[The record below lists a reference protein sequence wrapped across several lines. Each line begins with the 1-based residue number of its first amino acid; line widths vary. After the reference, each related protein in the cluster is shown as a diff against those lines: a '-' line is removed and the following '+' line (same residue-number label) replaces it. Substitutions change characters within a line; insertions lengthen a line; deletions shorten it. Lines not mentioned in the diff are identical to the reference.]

1 MTITLLSRPRRSRK
15 ITLVSPTQP
24 SAATPQRAGGSVVM
38 LTTLTGVFCVIGL
51 AMVLSASSVQALRQ
65 QGSSWYYFN
74 RQLLWLALGST
85 ACFALSRIDYGVL
98 RRLFGA
104 RLSSLALFASTFA
117 LFLTLVPSIGI
128 TIYGSSRWISLGFLT
143 VQPSEFVKL
152 SFIFF
157 LADVIDRRYHVRE
170 DVVTIL
176 KPSLLWLG
184 VLSVIVALQ
193 PDLSA
198 TITLGA
204 IVLTMWAIANVPWR
218 YLLGL
223 GGVGA
228 LLFAAS
234 IALNPYQRERF
245 LSFTDPL
252 ANSQGGGYQALQSMI
267 GFSDGGIFGV
277 GIGGSRAKW
286 GFLPQAHTD
295 FVYSVIGEELGL
307 LGALAVLA
315 MFVLLGVLG
324 VRIALR
330 ARDNFG
336 TLLAAGIT
344 AWIMLEA
351 TLNIAAAVG
360 LMPVTGTALPF
371 LSSGGSNLFVVL
383 CAIGILL
390 SIARHADTKPK
401 VSRRTGSTRRPRVN
415 A

>member
-1 MTITLLSRPRRSRK
+1 MRLIRSAESQ
-15 ITLVSPTQP
+15 SPTTTGQ
-24 SAATPQRAGGSVVM
+24 AGGSVVM
-38 LTTLTGVFCVIGL
+38 LSTLTAVFCVIGL

-74 RQLLWLALGST
+74 RQLMWLVLGAF
-85 ACFALSRIDYGVL
+85 ACYVISRIDYRSV
-98 RRLFGA
+98 RRVFGA
-104 RLSSLALFASTFA
+104 RLSSVALIASTIA
-117 LFLTLVPSIGI
+117 MMLTLVPSIGV
-128 TIYGSSRWISLGFLT
+128 TVYGSSRWIGLGFLT

-152 SFIFF
+152 TFIFF
-157 LADVIDRRYHVRE
+157 LADIIDRRYRLRD
-170 DVVTIL
+170 DVAPIL

-184 VLSVIVALQ
+184 VLCAIVALQ

-218 YLLGL
+218 YLVGL
-223 GGVGA
+223 TGVGGV
-228 LLFAAS
+228 LFAAS
-234 IALNPYQRERF
+234 IMLNPYQRDRF

-252 ANSQGGGYQALQSMI
+252 ASSQGGGYQALQSMI
-267 GFSDGGIFGV
+267 GFSDGGLFGV

-295 FVYSVIGEELGL
+295 FVYSVIGEELGMI
-307 LGALAVLA
+307 GALAVLA

-324 VRIALR
+324 IRIALH
-330 ARDNFG
+330 AQDNFG

-344 AWIMLEA
+344 SWIMLEA
-351 TLNIAAAVG
+351 TLNIAASVG
-360 LMPVTGTALPF
+360 LMPVTGSALPF

-383 CAIGILL
+383 CAVGVLL
-390 SIARHADTKPK
+390 SVARHADVKAP
-401 VSRRTGSTRRPRVN
+401 VSRRTTSGKKSRVK

>member
-1 MTITLLSRPRRSRK
+1 VADITATSTAQLTVCRTGYGKDLPSR
-15 ITLVSPTQP
+15 TCA
-24 SAATPQRAGGSVVM
+24 SAA
-38 LTTLTGVFCVIGL
+38 
-51 AMVLSASSVQALRQ
+51 SASSVQALRQ

-128 TIYGSSRWISLGFLT
+128 TIYGSSRWISVGFLT

-170 DVVTIL
+170 DVATIL

-267 GFSDGGIFGV
+267 AEANALGFRVAIA
-277 GIGGSRAKW
+277 GS
-286 GFLPQAHTD
+286 LPLEALR
-295 FVYSVIGEELGL
+295 SLAS
-307 LGALAVLA
+307 LGADWI
-315 MFVLLGVLG
+315 G
-324 VRIALR
+324 VR
-330 ARDNFG
+330 G
-336 TLLAAGIT
+336 
-344 AWIMLEA
+344 
-351 TLNIAAAVG
+351 AVCDG
-360 LMPVTGTALPF
+360 P
-371 LSSGGSNLFVVL
+371 
-383 CAIGILL
+383 
-390 SIARHADTKPK
+390 H
-401 VSRRTGSTRRPRVN
+401 RTGSICETKVSIALAKLAKPFVDPCGLHVQRSSQKIQSITAGAN
-415 A
+415 L